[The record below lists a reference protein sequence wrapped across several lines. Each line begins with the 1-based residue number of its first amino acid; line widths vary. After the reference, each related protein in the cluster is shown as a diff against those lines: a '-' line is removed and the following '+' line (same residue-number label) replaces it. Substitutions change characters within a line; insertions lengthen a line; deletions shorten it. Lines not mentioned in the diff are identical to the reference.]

1 MILNLENLRKLDWK
15 ISGIYKIENI
25 FSGNIYIGQAKDIR
39 KRLREHLE
47 GCIRQDKDENK
58 ALVSSWV
65 KYGEGCFDFELVKK
79 CDLSELDDKERYWI
93 SYYDCHKNG
102 YNMTSG
108 GQNGFNKKD
117 WSDKERKY
125 FSDIKNPKPVL
136 QIDFDGNIVKEY
148 WSIAQA
154 SKITG
159 IDSRGIYSCCN
170 KGISKTVGGY
180 IWIYKEDYS
189 SFDLEYHLDRKEKK
203 PVEQY
208 DMDGNFIKIFE
219 HGCQVAE
226 DGFLPSTINTCCN
239 HKTMSAYGYI
249 WKFKDDNSRI
259 INKEYC
265 DEAKRKANSVK
276 VRRIYQIDD
285 DKNVVNIFNSIR
297 EAARNGYCANPISK
311 CCKHINEKY
320 KGYIWLYEEEYLAK
334 YA

>member
-1 MILNLENLRKLDWK
+1 MVLNLENLRKLDWK

-65 KYGEGCFDFELVKK
+65 KYGEGCFDFELVEK

-93 SYYDCHKNG
+93 AYYDCHKNG

-154 SKITG
+154 SKIT
-159 IDSRGIYSCCN
+159 
-170 KGISKTVGGY
+170 V
-180 IWIYKEDYS
+180 
-189 SFDLEYHLDRKEKK
+189 
-203 PVEQY
+203 VVV
-208 DMDGNFIKIFE
+208 FIHVVI
-219 HGCQVAE
+219 
-226 DGFLPSTINTCCN
+226 
-239 HKTMSAYGYI
+239 
-249 WKFKDDNSRI
+249 
-259 INKEYC
+259 
-265 DEAKRKANSVK
+265 K
-276 VRRIYQIDD
+276 V
-285 DKNVVNIFNSIR
+285 
-297 EAARNGYCANPISK
+297 
-311 CCKHINEKY
+311 
-320 KGYIWLYEEEYLAK
+320 
-334 YA
+334 